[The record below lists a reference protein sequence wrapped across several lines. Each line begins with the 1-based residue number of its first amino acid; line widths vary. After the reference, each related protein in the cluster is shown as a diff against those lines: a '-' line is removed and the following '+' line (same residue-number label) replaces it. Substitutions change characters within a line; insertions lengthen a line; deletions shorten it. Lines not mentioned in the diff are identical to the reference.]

1 MVYTNAKI
9 TERIFISAF
18 SIAIG
23 VVLCMLLAMPVAMI
37 SFEIAYSVEAYAI
50 DWVDPTRWM
59 VVLFVTVP
67 AATGLAGWRISSNIQ
82 IGYPDEY

>member
-1 MVYTNAKI
+1 MAYTNAKI
-9 TERIFISAF
+9 TERILISAF
-18 SIAIG
+18 GIALG
-23 VVLCMLLAMPVAMI
+23 VVLCILLAMPVAMI
-37 SFEIAYSVEAYAI
+37 SLEIAHSLETYGM

-59 VVLFVTVP
+59 VVLFVIIP